1 MIMPHCGWTVHC
13 SFGGVHDVILFTGA
27 DRDLLTQCQA
37 LRYRVYHGDLGLDM
51 PDLDHV
57 AKVDV
62 EDRDPHSDFAAVL
75 DGRPATRGA
84 VLGCI
89 RMQPG
94 ERRPLYAELEFDL
107 LGPAWSTERLV
118 EGARFA
124 VTAAERD
131 GPVPLLLFQALRRYC
146 RERAVGRVLSVAIV
160 RGERGDRARA
170 ASLTRYFIDRTEV
183 ALERARPARGYE
195 LDPPTA
201 EELASAGAL
210 RSHDASPM
218 VRLLANRRT
227 TLCSLPAYCH
237 RFGTFNFLLTTR
249 LA

>member
-1 MIMPHCGWTVHC
+1 M
-13 SFGGVHDVILFTGA
+13 HDVILFTGA
-27 DRDLLTQCQA
+27 DRDLLRQCQE
-37 LRYRVYHGDLGLDM
+37 LRYRVYHRDLGLDM

-62 EDRDPHSDFAAVL
+62 ENRDPHSDFAAVL
-75 DGRPATRGA
+75 DGRLATRGE

-107 LGPAWSTERLV
+107 LGPTWRTGRLV

-124 VTAAERD
+124 VTASERD
-131 GPVPLLLFQALRRYC
+131 GPVPLLLFQAFRRYC
-146 RERAVGRVLSVAIV
+146 RERSVERVLSVAIV
-160 RGERGDRARA
+160 RGEPGDRARA
-170 ASLTRYFIDRTEV
+170 ARLTRYLLDRTET
-183 ALERARPARGYE
+183 ALDRARPARGYE

-210 RSHDASPM
+210 RPQEASPM
-218 VRLLANRRT
+218 VRLLANRKT

-237 RFGTFNFLLTTR
+237 RFGTFNFLITTR